1 MRSMRCF
8 LILLLSSLC
17 LWSAALAQTQD
28 TSIET
33 ERKVVRQVMPVY
45 PEMARKMNLSGT
57 VKVVAVISPDGKV
70 KTVQALGGNPLLIQA
85 AEGAISQWK
94 FAPAVAESKETIE
107 LHFHP

>member
-1 MRSMRCF
+1 MRPVRCF
-8 LILLLSSLC
+8 LILSLFSFCLLP
-17 LWSAALAQTQD
+17 AGLAQTQD

-33 ERKVVRQVMPVY
+33 DRKVVRQVTPVY

-57 VKVVAVISPDGKV
+57 VKVVAIISPDGKV
-70 KTVQALGGNPLLIQA
+70 KNVQAMGGNPLLIQA